1 MITLVQTS
9 KTQKSQLQFYNFQ
22 NSGLQNLQ
30 FNLLIWN
37 TGNSRNAEVCS
48 QAFQYLC
55 KTKLEKKTF
64 ILFKIYYLYYLL
76 LLFIYSIPDF

>member
-30 FNLLIWN
+30 FNLLI
-37 TGNSRNAEVCS
+37 
-48 QAFQYLC
+48 
-55 KTKLEKKTF
+55 
-64 ILFKIYYLYYLL
+64 
-76 LLFIYSIPDF
+76 